1 MSAGAS
7 PRTGTLNSRDV
18 HHSQL
23 TYMSSGSQVISSSP
37 PPAPLTLSSLSTS
50 SQHQRYQPQHA
61 AVRPVCSPPPRDQ
74 SLRQSTSTSPRQL
87 SPRQLSPQQPS
98 PMSLSLMSAVPTHRT
113 VSPTAGDTLLH
124 FIAHTLSH
132 LPTSVADKNVFQ
144 QPVSQNMLSGCM
156 LGLWVWLISIML
168 AVIGRPWKNVG
179 LQFGKMFRQHL
190 SAIFFMSATNVTDV
204 FMVSATNLNNIC
216 RQMWTASYMWPF
228 YCGITN
234 E

>member
-98 PMSLSLMSAVPTHRT
+98 PMSLSLMSSAVPTHRT

-132 LPTSVADKNVFQ
+132 LLPRAG
-144 QPVSQNMLSGCM
+144 SGVVRM
-156 LGLWVWLISIML
+156 DPLHFL
-168 AVIGRPWKNVG
+168 AG
-179 LQFGKMFRQHL
+179 
-190 SAIFFMSATNVTDV
+190 
-204 FMVSATNLNNIC
+204 C
-216 RQMWTASYMWPF
+216 RTR
-228 YCGITN
+228 
-234 E
+234 